1 MRPAA
6 RVALV
11 LGLAVFLSSCGPSTT
26 EAPPPAS
33 AEARERAY
41 SANNV
46 GVALLEQLHYNEA
59 ATAFQEALKSD
70 ASLAIARLNLS
81 LAFLYE
87 QDFAGAEREATEAAR
102 LLPSAPQPPY
112 VLGLIA
118 RAQSRN
124 DVARGHFEHV
134 RQLDPR
140 DVGASVNVAQI
151 ALEDRRYEDAI
162 AALRPVVAVEPYHVT
177 ASYVLGLAL
186 TRAGQTEEGQ
196 PLLERAQSLRRTG
209 YAVTFGTG
217 YLEQGRYAEAIAS
230 TGAEPDLVDA
240 ETSRAQFSPSGLVAG
255 MTGAASVESPFGRRF
270 GARMLDAVGARSIA
284 AGLGG
289 GVTLF
294 DADGDG
300 DLDLFVAGERA
311 DRLLRNDGASWADAT
326 AGSGFEQPASGSV
339 AIGAVSADF
348 DNDGAADLFVM
359 RFGGSRLYRNNGKGR
374 FADVSRSARLPAF
387 PYLPGA
393 AAFVDVDHDGDVD
406 LLVAGLADIDG
417 TRRGAGAGDRLFP
430 AEFAPAP
437 LQLLRNNRDG
447 TFTDVTRDAKLASR
461 GHAVAIVPT
470 DIDNRRDLDLLIV
483 NADAPPVLYANQRD
497 GTFKNTAQ
505 EIGLASVVPPAG
517 GLFTTAAAGDVNK
530 DDWPDVFF
538 GSTGAGVLAVSDGR
552 GRFSVGPAPAGSQ
565 GTAAAQ
571 LVDYDADGL
580 LDLVAWSAD
589 APRVA
594 RNLGREWRD
603 VSAAAVSAGGTP
615 GAADNVA
622 PPLASPRALAMADV
636 DKDGDTDLIVRRGGV
651 LTIWRNGGDVRHKTL
666 AVDLRGLVSNRLG
679 IGAKVQARAGSLSA
693 RVEVSAASPA
703 VAPADVIFGLG
714 ARSGADVVR
723 VLWPSGI
730 LQAEA
735 AAGAAT
741 ASGAALLPSPFR
753 IEELDRKP
761 SSCPFL
767 FTWNGERFEFITDF
781 LGGGEMGDWQAP
793 GLFNRPDPVEYVR
806 IRGDQLKVRDGRFEL
821 RVTNEL
827 EEALFLDHLQLFSV
841 GHPADVQIFPNEG
854 LTDPAKPFV
863 IQAVRDLQAPTRVV
877 DDHGRDVGARVARID
892 RTYPDD
898 FSLAPIRGY
907 AASHALTI
915 DVSPTGSDA
924 RGGTVLLLTGWT
936 DYAFSSDNVAAQ
948 QAGLP
953 FQVPTLD
960 VRTPSGRWRPL
971 DVPVGFPVGRPQT
984 IAVDLSRALRAG
996 EHELRLTTT
1005 MRIYWDQI
1013 LVGAAVP
1020 SVDLRVET
1028 MMPRTAVLGER
1039 GFSAE
1044 VRPDGHN
1051 PPVYD
1056 YDRVT
1061 RESPWKAFAGAFTRT
1076 GDVRPL
1082 LDHADDQFVIARTG
1096 DELALSFDASALAPL
1111 PAGWTRTFLLRGDG
1125 FSKEMDINS
1134 ATPHTVEPL
1143 PFHGMSA
1150 YPYPAS
1156 ERYPETPEHNRYR
1169 EQYNTRRV
1177 TRPLPSL
1184 GGTR

>member
-1 MRPAA
+1 MRAVP
-6 RVALV
+6 RVALALA
-11 LGLAVFLSSCGPSTT
+11 LGALLSSCGRSTT
-26 EAPPPAS
+26 EAPPAS
-33 AEARERAY
+33 AETRDRAY
-41 SANNV
+41 RANNV
-46 GVALLEQLHYNEA
+46 GVALLEQLHYAEA
-59 ATAFQEALKSD
+59 AAAFQDALKLD
-70 ASLAIARLNLS
+70 ASLALARLNLS
-81 LAFLYE
+81 LALLYE
-87 QDFAGAEREATEAAR
+87 QDFAAADREAAEAAR

-124 DVARGHFEHV
+124 DVARGYFERV

-186 TRAGQTEEGQ
+186 TRAGQIEDGQ

-240 ETSRAQFSPSGLVAG
+240 EPARAQLSPVAIAP
-255 MTGAASVESPFGRRF
+255 GAAGTSPAPATESPFGRRF
-270 GARMLDAVGARSIA
+270 SAASLDQSGARALATGM
-284 AGLGG
+284 GG
-289 GVTLF
+289 GLTLF
-294 DADGDG
+294 DVDGDG
-300 DLDLFVAGERA
+300 DLDLFVAGEA
-311 DRLLRNDGASWADAT
+311 GERLLRNEGTGWSDIT
-326 AGSGFEQPASGSV
+326 AGSGLEKPPLGSV
-339 AIGAVSADF
+339 ALGAVSADV
-348 DNDGAADLFVM
+348 DNDGAADLFIM
-359 RFGGSRLYRNNGKGR
+359 RYGASGLYRNDGRGR
-374 FADVSRSARLPAF
+374 FTDVSRTARLPRY
-387 PYLPGA
+387 PHLPGA
-393 AAFVDVDHDGDVD
+393 AAFADIDHDGDVD
-406 LLVAGLADIDG
+406 LVVAGLADIEA
-417 TRRGAGAGDRLFP
+417 TRRTAGEGAVFP
-430 AEFAPAP
+430 NDFAPAP

-447 TFTDVTRDAKLASR
+447 TFTDSTREAKLDGR

-470 DIDNRRDLDLLIV
+470 DIDNRRDIDLLIV
-483 NADAPPVLYANQRD
+483 NADAAPVLLANQRD
-497 GTFKNTAQ
+497 GTFKDTANDV
-505 EIGLASVVPPAG
+505 GLGVVATRG
-517 GLFTTAAAGDVNK
+517 WFTAAAAGDVNN

-538 GSTGAGVLAVSDGR
+538 GTTEAGVMAISDGR
-552 GRFSVGPAPAGSQ
+552 GRFTVGPGPAGS
-565 GTAAAQ
+565 GSALAAQ
-571 LVDYDADGL
+571 LLDYDADGL
-580 LDLVAWSAD
+580 LDLVSWSAEGL
-589 APRVA
+589 RVG

-603 VSAAAVSAGGTP
+603 VSDQAVNVGTASGDTGGIVRRP
-615 GAADNVA
+615 V
-622 PPLASPRALAMADV
+622 SPRALAAADV
-636 DKDGDTDLIVRRGGV
+636 DRDGDTDLIVRRGGE
-651 LTIWRNGGDVRHKTL
+651 LTIWRNGGDARHKTL
-666 AVDLRGLVSNRLG
+666 AIDLRGLVSNRLG

-714 ARSGADVVR
+714 VRPGADVVR

-741 ASGAALLPSPFR
+741 AGGAALLPSPFR
-753 IEELDRKP
+753 VEELDRKP

-767 FTWNGERFEFITDF
+767 FTWNGERFEFVTDF
-781 LGGGEMGDWQAP
+781 LGGGEMGGWQAP
-793 GLFNRPDPVEYVR
+793 GVFNRPDPVEYVR

-827 EEALFLDHLQLFSV
+827 EEALFLDHLQLLAV

-854 LTDPAKPFV
+854 LTDPAKPFA
-863 IQAVRDLQAPTRVV
+863 IHAVRDVRAPARVV
-877 DDHGRDVGARVARID
+877 DDRGRDVGERVARLD

-898 FSLAPIRGY
+898 FSLTPIRGY

-915 DVSPTGSDA
+915 DVGPTGPDV
-924 RGGTVLLLTGWT
+924 RGGTMLLLTGWT

-971 DVPVGFPVGRPQT
+971 DVPVGFPAGRPQT

-996 EHELRLTTT
+996 EHEVRLTTT
-1005 MRIYWDQI
+1005 MRIYWDHI
-1013 LVGAAVP
+1013 LVGVPVP
-1020 SVDLRVET
+1020 SADLRVET
-1028 MMPRTAVLGER
+1028 MTPRTAVLGER

-1082 LDHADDQFVIARTG
+1082 LDHADDQFVIARAG
-1096 DELALSFDASALAPL
+1096 DELALAFDASALAPL

-1156 ERYPETPEHNRYR
+1156 ERYPETPEHDRYR
-1169 EQYNTRRV
+1169 EHYNTRRV

-1184 GGTR
+1184 RGTR